1 MGRIAAF
8 VPEFAVKDLPSG
20 QNTDDEEMQP
30 TYSGYE
36 TRTTELKIYKT
47 PIRPVVTYA
56 AETWVLSKED
66 ENTLR
71 IFERKIITRICGPVI
86 ENNMWRIRSNSEIN
100 KILRGEDLVRYIKSL
115 RLRWMGHVE
124 GMENERI
131 PKV

>member
-1 MGRIAAF
+1 M
-8 VPEFAVKDLPSG
+8 
-20 QNTDDEEMQP
+20 
-30 TYSGYE
+30 
-36 TRTTELKIYKT
+36 
-47 PIRPVVTYA
+47 VTYV

-71 IFERKIITRICGPVI
+71 IFERKVIRRIYGPVI
-86 ENNMWRIRSNSEIN
+86 ENNTWRIRSISEIN